1 MVLREQIYSI
11 QDFEAYITQHP
22 ERLFELIHGEI
33 VEKVPTEEHGTIV
46 LNIGAEIRAYL
57 KKNRIGRVT
66 TEARHRPSGDVYN
79 DRLPDVSFRL
89 TQDEVV
95 KQGAVE
101 EMPDLAIEV
110 KSPTDAYKQMREKAD
125 FYLANGSRM
134 VWLIYPEKQTV
145 ELYQTGQAMQS
156 YSEAD
161 ALDGGTVLP
170 NFTLSLR
177 EIFET

>member
-1 MVLREQIYSI
+1 MVLREQIYTI
-11 QDFEAYITQHP
+11 QDFETYIAQHP

-66 TEARHRPSGDVYN
+66 TEARHRPSRDLHN
-79 DRLPDVSFRL
+79 DRLPDVSFRR
-89 TQDEVV
+89 TKEEAV

-101 EMPDLAIEV
+101 EMPDLAVEV
-110 KSPTDAYKQMREKAD
+110 KSPTDTYKQMREKAD
-125 FYLANGSRM
+125 FYLANGTRM
-134 VWLIYPEKQTV
+134 VWLVYPEKQTV
-145 ELYQTGQAMQS
+145 EVYQTGQTMQS
-156 YSEAD
+156 LSESD
-161 ALDGGTVLP
+161 SLSGGDVLP
-170 NFTLSLR
+170 NFTLSLV